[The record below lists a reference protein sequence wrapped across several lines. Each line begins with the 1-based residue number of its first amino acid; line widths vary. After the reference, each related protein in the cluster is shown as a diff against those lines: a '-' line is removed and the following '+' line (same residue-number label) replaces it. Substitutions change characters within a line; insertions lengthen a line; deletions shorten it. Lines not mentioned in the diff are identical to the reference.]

1 MQLSVG
7 GVQRWNSLQPPELSV
22 NPERVVHLDDVEEDK
37 WSFVKPL
44 VPFLLAARTKVVL

>member
-22 NPERVVHLDDVEEDK
+22 NPKRVVHLDDMEEDK
-37 WSFVKPL
+37 WPFVKPL
-44 VPFLLAARTKVVL
+44 VRFLLAARTKVVL

>member
-22 NPERVVHLDDVEEDK
+22 NPARVVHLDHVEEDK
-37 WSFVKPL
+37 WPFIKPL
-44 VPFLLAARTKVVL
+44 VPLLLTAQTKVVL